1 MKTKFFMTVLCFAV
15 LFSACMEN
23 GSQKSNAKSN
33 TTTTTTTDT
42 GDGTSGGNKD
52 SKNDTKTDVKNTFQ
66 SANGKFSINFP
77 EPPQGPEMQIE
88 QNKAGLMQ
96 TFTYLLPVSD
106 NGSYFA
112 YYKDYPVG
120 VISDSNTEQKLKA
133 EAENFMK
140 SLGCTISKTT
150 DERLE
155 GNKGLSFSGTMNDSI
170 SVNMRAFFVGKR
182 YYQFGTISA
191 NGAISDK
198 ETKKFINSFEIVK

>member
-42 GDGTSGGNKD
+42 DNGKSDGNKSKTD
-52 SKNDTKTDVKNTFQ
+52 SKTEVKNTFQ

-88 QNKAGLMQ
+88 KNKAGLMQ
-96 TFTYLLPVSD
+96 TFTYTLPVSD
-106 NGSYFA
+106 KGSYFA

-120 VISDSNTEQKLKA
+120 VITDSNTDQKLKG
-133 EAENFMK
+133 EAESFMK
-140 SLGCTISKTT
+140 SLGCAISKTT
-150 DERLE
+150 EERLD
-155 GNKGLSFSGTMNDSI
+155 GNKGLSFSGTLNDTI

-191 NGAISDK
+191 GDAISDK
-198 ETKKFINSFEIVK
+198 ESKKFISSFEIVK